1 MILTSLLIYH
11 VNKYLSNNKKKIMLL
26 CAICTNVLIFI
37 YNIIFCRKEISKC
50 LWKDKAVKFGDFQVT
65 THSYTLDSK

>member
-11 VNKYLSNNKKKIMLL
+11 VNKYLSNNNKKKIMLL

-37 YNIIFCRKEISKC
+37 YIYNVISFFV
-50 LWKDKAVKFGDFQVT
+50 DKKYQNVCEKIRP
-65 THSYTLDSK
+65 